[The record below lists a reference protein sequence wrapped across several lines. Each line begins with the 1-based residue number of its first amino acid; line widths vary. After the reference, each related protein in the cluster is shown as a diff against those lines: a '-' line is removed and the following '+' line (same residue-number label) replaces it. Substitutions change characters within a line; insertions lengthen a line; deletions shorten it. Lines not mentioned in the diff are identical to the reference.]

1 MSENSW
7 WELFYMNLR
16 DQAQVIMIGAITPHL
31 AKPPK
36 PRYKANKIIY

>member
-16 DQAQVIMIGAITPHL
+16 DQAQVIRLGDSSHHSTSCQ
-31 AKPPK
+31 PPK
-36 PRYKANKIIY
+36 AQI